1 VRDYEGKYFL
11 SEESGKIITIMQLLK
26 MTQEITKAISHIE
39 AMHTKGKVAMTWE
52 NIAI

>member
-1 VRDYEGKYFL
+1 MEFP
-11 SEESGKIITIMQLLK
+11 
-26 MTQEITKAISHIE
+26 KAISHIE